1 MLFWPAH
8 LAGIYP
14 HWEVCEADTP
24 ACVGAS
30 AAVALVAV
38 LWLLRRRIE
47 RGPFAG
53 LLFFAL
59 TLSPVLGFVD
69 FNFMLVSFVVERYQ

>member
-14 HWEVCEADTP
+14 HWEVCE

-38 LWLLRRRIE
+38 LWLLRRRIG
-47 RGPFAG
+47 RGPLAG

-69 FNFMLVSFVVERYQ
+69 FNFMLFSIVVDRYQ